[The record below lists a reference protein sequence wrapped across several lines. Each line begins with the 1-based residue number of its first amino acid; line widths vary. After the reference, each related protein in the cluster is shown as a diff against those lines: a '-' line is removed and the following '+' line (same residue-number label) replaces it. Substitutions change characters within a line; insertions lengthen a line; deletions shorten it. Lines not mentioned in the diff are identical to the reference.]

1 MLRYLLESQAKP
13 ARRAGGTAI
22 SVGAH
27 TAIIGLAIVAT
38 ARATPRPTDHDVR
51 SHPVIYRTLISRT
64 FVPHRTTASPWGQG
78 PSVICDCVVPPIAV
92 GSTVPSM
99 DIGAH
104 VTKPD
109 DFTGSGIASSGPFT
123 ADGAAGLASPSDSL
137 FTLATVDKPA
147 IPRPDNPKPVYPVS
161 LRDALV
167 EGTVVAQ
174 FVVDSAGRAEPRS
187 IVIVSTTHPLFGDAV
202 RQTLLRSR
210 YLPAMAGG
218 RTVRQVVEQRFA
230 FTLTR

>member
-1 MLRYLLESQAKP
+1 MLRYLLESHGEP
-13 ARRAGGTAI
+13 ARRGGGTAI
-22 SVGAH
+22 SIGAH

-38 ARATPRPTDHDVR
+38 ARATPRPTDHDFS

-64 FVPHRTTASPWGQG
+64 SVAHRTTASTWLQE
-78 PSVICDCVVPPIAV
+78 PSVISDVVVPRIPV
-92 GSTVPSM
+92 GPTVPSM
-99 DIGAH
+99 DLASH
-104 VTKPD
+104 VTQRD
-109 DFTGSGIASSGPFT
+109 DFTGAGIGSSGLLT
-123 ADGAAGLASPSDSL
+123 DDRAGGLASPSDSL

-147 IPRPDNPKPVYPVS
+147 IPRADNPKPPYPAS
-161 LRDALV
+161 LRAALV

-210 YLPAMAGG
+210 YLPAVAGG
-218 RTVRQVVEQRFA
+218 RTVRQLVEQRFA
-230 FTLTR
+230 FTLSR